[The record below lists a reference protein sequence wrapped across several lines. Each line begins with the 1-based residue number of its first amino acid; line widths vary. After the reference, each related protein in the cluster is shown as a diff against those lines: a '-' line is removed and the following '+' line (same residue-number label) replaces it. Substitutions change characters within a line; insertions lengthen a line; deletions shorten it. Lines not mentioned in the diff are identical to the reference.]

1 MTGSTQQAAY
11 RVNGANASSAAFYAV
26 ACDPARSVAVEACA
40 GAGKTWMLV
49 ARIVRALLDGTP
61 AQDILAITFT
71 KKAAGEMRGRLQSEL
86 RRCETLPDAE
96 VMEAMQAWGFNRAQA
111 EARVDALRG
120 LNARV
125 LAQGRAVQV
134 KTFHSW
140 FASLL
145 RSAPLAVLQEL
156 QLPLTYELLEDDER
170 AKALVWPRFY
180 RALVDLPAE
189 RQDFFDSVALH
200 GRHQTLKSLDTALNK
215 RVEFAMADKA
225 GTLAGSVQPMAEA
238 FPELAGCAKPAD
250 FIQQTS
256 AQTLLWGA
264 ARILGAAS
272 AKTYSAKGVELE
284 QALTEGR
291 FEGVCSALLTQ
302 KNEDRQFGS
311 KIAQIDRVREAQ
323 ALVRGLLDAERQHR
337 AWLHQQRLTRL
348 TRVLLSVY
356 ADLKRE
362 RGWVDMNDL
371 ETAAQR
377 LLADAELSGWMQQR
391 MDARVSQ
398 LLIDEFQDTNPLQ
411 WQALYGWL
419 SAYAGAGPGDAPS
432 VFLVGDPKQS
442 IYRFRRAEPQVF
454 KAAQAFVVEGLGG
467 ALLSCDHTR
476 RCSPRVVQTLNT
488 VMQAAIDAGEYT
500 DFRDH
505 TTHSHAEGEV
515 LVLPSIPR
523 DAKSIASDDSDD
535 TPEWRD
541 SLTTPRVPPEEE
553 GYAALEA
560 QQAAQWVAGHMT
572 QGMPADQIMV
582 LSRKRE
588 RLGWMHQALQALGIP
603 SEQPE
608 KLELN
613 QVAAVQ
619 DVIALLDALVS
630 PQHNLS
636 LARAL
641 KSPLFAWADSHLV
654 ALAEQVKLA
663 RQGADA
669 SAPEMS
675 WWQVLQAQ
683 ALEGADSDRPLVAT
697 ADRLHRYQQWV
708 QQWPPHDALSA
719 IYEDADVLGRFAEVA
734 PEGQRAAVTAAL
746 RDVLVQSLAQDGGR
760 YLSAY
765 RFVRA
770 LKAGGTQLAP
780 TAKTNA
786 VRLLTVHGAKGL
798 EAKTVLL
805 LDTDSGAPKSETM
818 GVLIDWPGEAPAP
831 LRFVF
836 LERES
841 EPPVCVKGL
850 LEAEQKARA
859 LEEIN
864 ALYVALTRAEDRLV
878 VSSFEP
884 HRRGERATW
893 WQRLQVHGEAIHAP
907 QVEPSAVS
915 QNLAPFSM
923 ASLPRIPLAVDQF
936 RATSAEMLA
945 VPANDVRTRMG
956 LAMHRLLQW
965 HPTQAGFEW
974 TTVHTQAVAREFDLT
989 TEQASEATAM
999 AQRVA
1004 QGQGAWAWDASQ
1016 LSQWGNEV
1024 ELFWEG
1030 EALRLDRL
1038 VHSKVSGDAWVI
1050 DFKSHE
1056 HPELQ
1061 AELLVQIRRYG
1072 QAVSGAEPGSRVRLA
1087 FINALGQWRE
1097 VEPQ

>member
-1 MTGSTQQAAY
+1 MTRSTQQAAY
-11 RVNGANASSAAFYAV
+11 RVNGASASSAAFYAV

-71 KKAAGEMRGRLQSEL
+71 KKAAGEMRGRLQAEL
-86 RRCETLPDAE
+86 RRCETLPDAGL
-96 VMEAMQAWGFNRAQA
+96 MDAMQAWGFNPAQA
-111 EARVDALRG
+111 EARLDALRG

-156 QLPLTYELLEDDER
+156 HLPLTYELLEDDER

-180 RALVDLPAE
+180 RALVDAPEE

-215 RVEFAMADKA
+215 RVEFAMADA
-225 GTLAGSVQPMAEA
+225 ASTLAGSVLPMAQA
-238 FPELAGCAKPAD
+238 FPELAGCAQPAD
-250 FIQQTS
+250 FIQQPS
-256 AQTLLWGA
+256 AQTLLWDA

-272 AKTYSAKGVELE
+272 AKTFSAKGVELE
-284 QALTEGR
+284 TALTEGR
-291 FEGVCSALLTQ
+291 FDGVCAALLTQ
-302 KNEDRQFGS
+302 KNEDRQFGN

-337 AWLHQQRLTRL
+337 AWLHQQRLIRL
-348 TRVLLSVY
+348 TRLLLRVY
-356 ADLKRE
+356 ADVKRE

-391 MDARVSQ
+391 LDARVSQ

-419 SAYAGAGPGDAPS
+419 SAYAGAGSGEAPS

-454 KAAQAFVVEGLGG
+454 KAAQAFLVQGLGG
-467 ALLSCDHTR
+467 SLLSCDHTR
-476 RCSPRVVQTLNT
+476 RCSPVVVQTLNT
-488 VMQAAIDAGEYT
+488 VMQAAIANGEYT

-505 TTHSHAEGEV
+505 TTHSCAEGEV
-515 LVLPSIPR
+515 LVLPAIPR
-523 DAKSIASDDSDD
+523 EAKASPADNAGEI
-535 TPEWRD
+535 PEWRD
-541 SLTTPRVPPEEE
+541 SLTTPRVPPEDE

-560 QQAAQWVAGHMT
+560 QQAAQWVADHMAH
-572 QGMPADQIMV
+572 GMPADQIMV

-613 QVAAVQ
+613 QMAAVQ

-641 KSPLFAWADSHLV
+641 KSPLFGWADTDLV
-654 ALAEQVKLA
+654 ALAERVKLA

-669 SAPEMS
+669 PAPEIT

-683 ALEGADSDRPLVAT
+683 AAESVGCDGPLHST
-697 ADRLHRYQQWV
+697 AERLMRYQQWV

-719 IYEDADVLGRFAEVA
+719 IYEDAEVLARFAEVA
-734 PEGQRAAVTAAL
+734 QPGQRAAVTAAL

-770 LKAGGTQLAP
+770 LKAGGAQLAT
-780 TAKTNA
+780 TAKANA

-841 EPPVCVKGL
+841 EPPVCVKDL

-884 HRRGERATW
+884 HRLGERATW
-893 WQRLQVHGEAIHAP
+893 WQRLQALGETIPVPELAQSDVP
-907 QVEPSAVS
+907 QG
-915 QNLAPFSM
+915 LAPFSV
-923 ASLPRIPLAVDQF
+923 ASLPRLPLADGQIPSLISERSV
-936 RATSAEMLA
+936 
-945 VPANDVRTRMG
+945 VPTNDMRTRMG

-965 HPTQAGFEW
+965 HPTQAGFDW
-974 TTVHTQAVAREFDLT
+974 TELHTQAVAREFELSS
-989 TEQASEATAM
+989 EQAAEATAM
-999 AQRVA
+999 ARRVA
-1004 QGQGAWAWDASQ
+1004 QGEGAWVYNASL
-1016 LSQWGNEV
+1016 LSQWGSEV

-1038 VHSKVSGDAWVI
+1038 VQSKASGDVWVI

-1061 AELLVQIRRYG
+1061 ADLLAQIRRYG
-1072 QAVSGAEPGSRVRLA
+1072 QAVQSAQPGPRVRLA